1 MIRKGRRP
9 RRPAKTYQNGPP
21 RAAAPTGMEAPSMT
35 EKLYYIDS
43 HLRKFEAVVLAC
55 EETKKGWAL
64 TLDRT
69 AFFPE
74 GGGQMADTGFIGEAK
89 VLDVHEKEG
98 QILHYTDRAV
108 AAGERVSCRID
119 WEQRYRRMQNHS
131 GEHIVSGLVYR
142 EFGFDN
148 VGFHMGP
155 DCMTMDYSGELS
167 WEQLKE
173 IERLANEAVRAD
185 LPLKIWFPKEEE
197 LAALFYRSKLDL
209 KENVRIVEIP
219 GVDRC
224 ACCAPHVERTGE
236 VGLVKLLTAERHRG
250 GVRVTAVCG
259 MDAWERVSR
268 YQESVTQISGLL
280 SVPRD
285 RVAGAV
291 ERALETQEKQ
301 KERIASLSLE
311 LAQRL
316 AESQEST
323 EGNLTL
329 FDSILDEVA
338 QRELVNLLMEKAAV
352 AAVFS
357 GGEGEGWRYIIG
369 SRRVDLRKNAKALN
383 AGIQGRGGG
392 SPAMIQGR
400 AAADRE
406 SILAFFRDW
415 KPEG

>member
-1 MIRKGRRP
+1 
-9 RRPAKTYQNGPP
+9 
-21 RAAAPTGMEAPSMT
+21 MT

-43 HLRKFEAVVLAC
+43 HLREFEAMVLSC

-74 GGGQMADTGFIGEAK
+74 GGGQPADTGFIGEAR

-98 QILHYTDRAV
+98 RILHETDRPLP
-108 AAGERVSCRID
+108 AGERFSCRID
-119 WEQRYRRMQNHS
+119 WEQRHRRMQNHS

-167 WEQLKE
+167 WEQLRE

-185 LPLKIWFPKEEE
+185 LPLKIWFPEEQE
-197 LAALFYRSKLDL
+197 LAELLYRSKLDL

-224 ACCAPHVERTGE
+224 ACCAPHVGRTGE

-259 MDAWERVSR
+259 MDAWERVTQ
-268 YQESVTQISGLL
+268 YQESVTTISGLL

-285 RVAGAV
+285 KTVSGV
-291 ERALETQEKQ
+291 ERALENLEKQ
-301 KERIASLSLE
+301 KERIAALSME
-311 LAQRL
+311 LARRL
-316 AESQEST
+316 AESQPAA
-323 EGNLTL
+323 EGNLAL

-338 QRELVNLLMEKAAV
+338 QRELVNLLMEKAAL

-357 GGEGEGWRYIIG
+357 GSEGEGWRYVIG
-369 SRRVDLRKNAKALN
+369 SRSVDLRKNARALN

-406 SILAFFRDW
+406 SVLAFFQSW
-415 KPEG
+415 QPES

>member
-1 MIRKGRRP
+1 
-9 RRPAKTYQNGPP
+9 
-21 RAAAPTGMEAPSMT
+21 MT

-43 HLRKFEAVVLAC
+43 HLREFEAMVLSC

-74 GGGQMADTGFIGEAK
+74 GGGQPADTGFIGEAR

-98 QILHYTDRAV
+98 RILHKTDRPLP
-108 AAGERVSCRID
+108 AGERFSCRID
-119 WEQRYRRMQNHS
+119 WEQRHRRMQNHS

-167 WEQLKE
+167 WEQLRE

-185 LPLKIWFPKEEE
+185 LPLKIWFPEEQE
-197 LAALFYRSKLDL
+197 LAELLYRSKLDL

-224 ACCAPHVERTGE
+224 ACCAPHVGRTGE

-259 MDAWERVSR
+259 MDAWERVTQ
-268 YQESVTQISGLL
+268 YQESVTVISGLL

-285 RVAGAV
+285 KTVSGV
-291 ERALETQEKQ
+291 ERALENLEKQ
-301 KERIASLSLE
+301 KERIAALSME
-311 LAQRL
+311 LARRL
-316 AESQEST
+316 AESQPAA
-323 EGNLTL
+323 EGNLAL

-338 QRELVNLLMEKAAV
+338 QRELVNLLMEKATV

-357 GGEGEGWRYIIG
+357 GSEGEGWRYVIG
-369 SRRVDLRKNAKALN
+369 SRSVDLRKNARALN

-406 SILAFFRDW
+406 SILAFFQSW
-415 KPEG
+415 QPEA